1 MKTSLKDRLKAAG
14 IRHFDDLIHDQSREW
29 LQKYFKKG
37 ASKYPV
43 NVARLMRNIIWQV
56 RERIR
61 YGEKP
66 LIFKSKLEISN
77 VENKLD
83 SHNEKPG
90 KKKFA
95 RIIRQNL
102 NPV

>member
-66 LIFKSKLEISN
+66 PL
-77 VENKLD
+77 
-83 SHNEKPG
+83 NE
-90 KKKFA
+90 
-95 RIIRQNL
+95 
-102 NPV
+102 